1 MNVAVPLKDHW
12 KEQKLFLSRLIAAGV
27 IILTLTGVLIW
38 RLFQLQVVE
47 YQVFS
52 ELSQGN
58 RLRIEPLPPTRG
70 LIFDRN
76 GTVLAENRPA
86 WELIITPEQITN
98 LEDSLRSLEGLGL
111 VDPAEHESLFE
122 LIRSYRGFERVKL
135 VNLTETQAAR
145 FAVRRHHF
153 PGVDIQ
159 EGLIRYYP
167 FGELTGHAIGYLASI
182 SPAELKRINR
192 SDYAATSLI
201 GKSGIERSYEDTLH
215 GSVGY
220 RQQVVNAQGRVLLDP
235 AMPASVAPI
244 SESFQGS
251 LETRWPV
258 PGDNIVLGL
267 DIRLQTAAH
276 EALEG
281 QRGAAVAIEPATGDV
296 LALVS
301 TPAFDPNRFA
311 VGLSR
316 AEFQM
321 LNSDPDEP
329 LFHRALAGHY
339 PPGSTIKPFLGLAAL
354 HSDVLEPE
362 RRAMC
367 YGHFVLPGNSHR
379 YRDWKPQGHGLMDL
393 HESIVQSCDVYF
405 YQLAVSLGIDY
416 MGPFLREFGF
426 GARTGIDISGENTGL
441 VPSREWKRSQF
452 SRREDQV
459 WFPGETVI
467 TGIGQGFTLVTPLQ
481 LAHATATMAAAGKR
495 LQPRLVI
502 ATENST
508 TGEVVES
515 APAMLDVLGD
525 IDPLHWERIGE
536 AMIGVTEGLQGTSRI
551 AMRGAPYT
559 VAGKTGTAQVFSIG
573 QDEEYDAEEIDE
585 RLRDHALFIAYAP
598 AENPTI
604 AVAVVVENGGGGSA
618 GAAPVARKILDAYLV
633 GEMDVDEQP

>member
-1 MNVAVPLKDHW
+1 MNAAVPLKDHW

-122 LIRSYRGFERVKL
+122 SIRSYRGFERVKL

-244 SESFQGS
+244 SESSQGG

-276 EALEG
+276 QALEG

-301 TPAFDPNRFA
+301 APAFDPNRFA

-405 YQLAVSLGIDY
+405 YQLAVNLGIDY
-416 MGPFLREFGF
+416 MGPFLRDFGF

-481 LAHATATMAAAGKR
+481 LAHATATMAAAGQR

-515 APAMLDVLGD
+515 TPAMLDVLGD